1 MIGGITAR
9 DKTLISHATSKK
21 QFYDPFME
29 TTPFL
34 PAKSKLEAV
43 ARLYAAAQ
51 TPAEPLGPGSKEKKS
66 VLTKTAERLSLDVD
80 ESVPKDVLADP
91 RSTRSDV
98 GPFLLLN
105 RTDHHLARAQRR
117 PGCDRG

>member
-9 DKTLISHATSKK
+9 DKTPISHATSKK

-66 VLTKTAERLSLDVD
+66 A
-80 ESVPKDVLADP
+80 
-91 RSTRSDV
+91 
-98 GPFLLLN
+98 
-105 RTDHHLARAQRR
+105 
-117 PGCDRG
+117 